1 MNIDNISSLSNLP
14 ANLRKDILAGIIL
27 KANQKGRSFEKQS
40 QKNQQKII
48 KRVVKEK
55 LLSNEMHGKFYQR
68 KPNNPNGLL
77 PSQYGYVRKS
87 IYKLNPEKLAHIIR
101 EQEKRVS

>member
-1 MNIDNISSLSNLP
+1 MNIDNISSLANLP

-68 KPNNPNGLL
+68 KPNNPKGLL
-77 PSQYGYVRKS
+77 PSQMGFVKS
-87 IYKLNPEKLAHIIR
+87 SILKMPIDLQAHMIR
-101 EQEKRVS
+101 EQEKRAS

>member
-14 ANLRKDILAGIIL
+14 AN
-27 KANQKGRSFEKQS
+27 
-40 QKNQQKII
+40 
-48 KRVVKEK
+48 VKEK

-77 PSQYGYVRKS
+77 PSQMRFVKS
-87 IYKLNPEKLAHIIR
+87 SILKMPIDLQAHILR
-101 EQEKRVS
+101 EQEKRAS

>member
-27 KANQKGRSFEKQS
+27 KANQKGRAFEKQS
-40 QKNQQKII
+40 KKNQQKII

-77 PSQYGYVRKS
+77 PSQMRFIKS
-87 IYKLNPEKLAHIIR
+87 SILKMPIDLQAHILR
-101 EQEKRVS
+101 EQEKRAS